1 MSIEILLPVGF
12 LIILI
17 ATFSLVLLLMP
28 SFTLLKWPVPSVSPM
43 SYVSVSDAGISAGSA
58 CFSELIADATVV
70 SPVAQARCDKAARW
84 PQRAASFSVLTST
97 RRRREL

>member
-70 SPVAQARCDKAARW
+70 SPVAQALRQEAAEASRAAR
-84 PQRAASFSVLTST
+84 
-97 RRRREL
+97 